1 MTNAER
7 TEKLINGIYDGL
19 KDPKIASGVAQQN
32 IDQIQDAV
40 LMDIAASLANIA
52 DNLTA
57 INDKASYYMHQNF
70 NE

>member
-7 TEKLINGIYDGL
+7 TKKLIDGIYDGL
-19 KDPKIASGVAQQN
+19 KDQTIASNVAQQN